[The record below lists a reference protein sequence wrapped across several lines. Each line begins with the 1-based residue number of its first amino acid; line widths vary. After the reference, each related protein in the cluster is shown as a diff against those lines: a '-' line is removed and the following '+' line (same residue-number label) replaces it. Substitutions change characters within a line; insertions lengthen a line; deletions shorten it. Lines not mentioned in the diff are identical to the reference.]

1 MYRVIQKGCDFN
13 SDLELF
19 KYDFKS
25 DLVLFKYDFNRDLE
39 LFKYDELIEIKSLND
54 LLK

>member
-13 SDLELF
+13 IDLELF
-19 KYDFKS
+19 TYDLNS
-25 DLVLFKYDFNRDLE
+25 DLGLFKYE
-39 LFKYDELIEIKSLND
+39 ELIEIKSLND

>member
-19 KYDFKS
+19 KYDFNS
-25 DLVLFKYDFNRDLE
+25 DLE
-39 LFKYDELIEIKSLND
+39 LFTYDLNSDLGLFKYEELIEIKSLND